1 MRNNHVA
8 DASSPDRLSAVKQL
22 LDQNKPDQAG
32 KLLAGSRSPAET
44 NALGVCLLRL
54 GKHQEAIQLFRGLV
68 LPGGGVVTSRDVPVA
83 YRLNFASA
91 LLADGNYDG
100 FISFLN
106 DVPPADH
113 SEAKRL
119 HEIHDRWLQ
128 SISMGRKLL
137 WRLGVSQPPSW
148 PALPTEA
155 GTLEHA

>member
-1 MRNNHVA
+1 MRKNHVV
-8 DASSPDRLSAVKQL
+8 DTESTDRLSAVKQL

-32 KLLAGSRSPAET
+32 KLLAGTRTPAET

-68 LPGGGVVTSRDVPVA
+68 LPGGGVVTSRDVPAA

-119 HEIHDRWLQ
+119 HEAHADWLQ
-128 SISMGRKLL
+128 SINMGRKLL
-137 WRLGVSQPPSW
+137 WRLGFLDPSSW
-148 PALPTEA
+148 PALPTPA
-155 GTLEHA
+155 GTLDLN